1 MCYLS
6 AQESGCTRII
16 VAASNES
23 SKSGHHGKPPEKHG
37 VRTAS
42 NYHCVFQFVADL
54 LFIRVHPRSFV
65 H

>member
-1 MCYLS
+1 
-6 AQESGCTRII
+6 